1 MPTKE
6 IETPEDRYA
15 DDIYQHLLDSEAKY
29 RPKPNYMELIQTDVN
44 HTMRSIL
51 VDWLIEV
58 SEEYKLTPQ
67 TLFLGVHY
75 IDRLLDIVAV
85 NRTKLQLVGITCM
98 LIAAKYEEIY
108 PPSIDEFVYISDSTY
123 TKEEVLRM
131 ETVLLN
137 YLAFNLCVPTPWD
150 FSRRYLKAAKVEK
163 NIEFLSD
170 FLAEAFLQEPQY
182 LRARPSAIAAS
193 SIYIALYSTGHSPW
207 PISLQQSSGYTVE
220 ALKGTIVD
228 MFSVYTK
235 LCGPSRSSIPQPQ
248 GLKAVK
254 EKFSQPKFLQVAQIA
269 PPTSL

>member
-1 MPTKE
+1 
-6 IETPEDRYA
+6 
-15 DDIYQHLLDSEAKY
+15 
-29 RPKPNYMELIQTDVN
+29 MELVQTDVN

-75 IDRLLDIVAV
+75 IDRLLDLVPV

-150 FSRRYLKAAKVEK
+150 FSRRYLRVLKVEK
-163 NIEFLSD
+163 ITEMLSD
-170 FLAEAFLQEPQY
+170 FLVEAFLQEPLY
-182 LRARPSAIAAS
+182 LRARPSAIAAA
-193 SIYIALYSTGHSPW
+193 SIYIALYTTGHTPW
-207 PISLQQSSGYTVE
+207 PLPLEQNSGYTVE
-220 ALKGTIVD
+220 SLKGTIVD
-228 MFSVYTK
+228 MFNIYTR
-235 LCGPSRSSIPQPQ
+235 LCGPSTNPQPH

-269 PPTSL
+269 PPSCL